1 MDAQK
6 MKELYERYRVFALE
20 LMIAALRSQY
30 AAQCLPVFFDPLN
43 PGTQAA
49 SLRDPKHPNHE
60 GWVVI
65 LASIHGAVGV
75 LGQAAR
81 NLFFL
86 KHKIPT

>member
-1 MDAQK
+1 
-6 MKELYERYRVFALE
+6 MKDIEVFALE

-30 AAQCLPVFFDPLN
+30 AAQCLPVFFHPLN